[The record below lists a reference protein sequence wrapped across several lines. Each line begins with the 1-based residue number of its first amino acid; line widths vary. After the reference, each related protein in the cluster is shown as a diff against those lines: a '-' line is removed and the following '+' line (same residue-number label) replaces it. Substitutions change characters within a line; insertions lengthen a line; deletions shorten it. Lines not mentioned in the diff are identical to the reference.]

1 VIGTR
6 LVKQISVSFNLCLI
20 EIWSNKLRTVITS
33 FGIFL
38 GVTSYLVNVAFLRGI
53 DLDIKTNLEQ
63 IGGLNIITIKKKK
76 ASTDDEK
83 IQFNNSNGLKLSD
96 IEEIA
101 TSLPYIKSTL
111 PIIDIP
117 WEIAKAA
124 GKNRYVKPFAV
135 SQSYLNAYNYEV
147 QEGRPFTNTDYTK
160 NLSVCLIGIR
170 IVKELFPNDLSA
182 VGKTITLL
190 NHTFTIVGIIKTD
203 DQFSYKAIQF
213 LFPYSLYTS
222 RFGVKD
228 GTMEEIAVEL
238 KKSDYA
244 EKARIDFTRLLKQKH
259 RGIEDFE
266 VESNG
271 TKIQEMRAASTGIKV
286 LLTSISV
293 ITLLIGGISIMNI
306 MFAALGDRIREIGVR
321 KALGARRSD
330 IFMQFIIEAI
340 MVSFVG
346 GLPGLFIGGCV
357 VFFPPGVFPYT
368 PTLSFV
374 DYGLAVVFTLVSGI
388 ISGMSPAI
396 RASAMQPVE
405 ALRY

>member
-1 VIGTR
+1 
-6 LVKQISVSFNLCLI
+6 
-20 EIWSNKLRTVITS
+20 
-33 FGIFL
+33 
-38 GVTSYLVNVAFLRGI
+38 
-53 DLDIKTNLEQ
+53 
-63 IGGLNIITIKKKK
+63 LNIITIKKKN
-76 ASTDDEK
+76 ASTDTEK
-83 IQFNNSNGLKLSD
+83 LLFNNSSGLKLSE
-96 IEEIA
+96 IEEIS

-117 WEIAKAA
+117 WEMAKVA
-124 GKNRYVKPFAV
+124 GKNTYVKPFAI
-135 SQSYLNAYNYEV
+135 SQSYLRAYNYKV
-147 QEGRPFTNTDYTK
+147 QEGRPFINTDYTEK
-160 NLSVCLIGIR
+160 LSVCLIGIR
-170 IVKELFPNDLSA
+170 IVKELFPTDLSA
-182 VGKTITLL
+182 IGKTITLL
-190 NHTFTIVGIIKTD
+190 NHTFTIVGIIETY

-222 RFGVKD
+222 RFGPKD
-228 GTMEEIAVEL
+228 DFLDEIAVEL
-238 KKSDYA
+238 NTTDFA
-244 EKARIDFTRLLKQKH
+244 EKACIDFTRLLKQKH

-266 VESNG
+266 VESNQ
-271 TKIQEMRAASTGIKV
+271 TKIQEMRSASTGIKV

-306 MFAALGDRIREIGVR
+306 MFAAIGDRIREIGVR

-346 GLPGLFIGGCV
+346 GLPGLLIGGCV

-388 ISGMSPAI
+388 ISGMSPAF
-396 RASAMQPVE
+396 RASTMQPVE
-405 ALRY
+405 ALRF

>member
-6 LVKQISVSFNLCLI
+6 LVNQISVSFKLCLI

-38 GVTSYLVNVAFLRGI
+38 GVTSYLVNVAFIRGI

-117 WEIAKAA
+117 WEMAKAE
-124 GKNRYVKPFAV
+124 GKNTYAKPFAV

-147 QEGRPFTNTDYTK
+147 QEGCQFTNTDYTK
-160 NLSVCLIGIR
+160 ILSVCLIGIR
-170 IVKELFPNDLSA
+170 IVKELFPNELSA

-213 LFPYSLYTS
+213 IFPYSLYTS

-238 KKSDYA
+238 KKSDFA

-271 TKIQEMRAASTGIKV
+271 AKIQEMRAASTGIKV

-374 DYGLAVVFTLVSGI
+374 DYGLAVVFTLVSGL